1 MESYGGVPVW
11 HASAAV
17 LGQHAL
23 VSVVDWTAKERAD
36 VEQLLLRA
44 IRRVGNPAVEW
55 HDEGP
60 HARHV
65 RRRIN
70 DEELRVIGPA
80 RDVRH
85 LRTRK
90 LEGT

>member
-17 LGQHAL
+17 RGRVAI
-23 VSVVDWTAKERAD
+23 VPVVDWTAKGRTNI
-36 VEQLLLRA
+36 EQLLRRA
-44 IRRVGNPAVEW
+44 LRRVGNHRVEW
-55 HDEGP
+55 HDDGD
-60 HARHV
+60 HALHV

-80 RDVRH
+80 RDVRDMRSA
-85 LRTRK
+85 L
-90 LEGT
+90 LEAP